1 MWMDAAVDAL
11 LRLAV
16 PTAGMVAV
24 IAALPRRT
32 LVLLGVVMV
41 SRPKEVL
48 SAVEQ
53 ILLGGDV
60 ERIVGGLIAHLVG
73 GP

>member
-11 LRLAV
+11 LRLAL
-16 PTAGMVAV
+16 PTAGMVVV
-24 IAALPRRT
+24 IGALPRRT

-48 SAVEQ
+48 AAVER

-60 ERIVGGLIAHLVG
+60 ERILGGLITHLVG

>member
-11 LRLAV
+11 LRLAL
-16 PTAGMVAV
+16 PTAGVVAV
-24 IAALPRRT
+24 IGALPRRS

-41 SRPKEVL
+41 GRPKEVL

-60 ERIVGGLIAHLVG
+60 DRILGGLIELVG

>member
-11 LRLAV
+11 LRLAL
-16 PTAGMVAV
+16 PTAGMVVV
-24 IAALPRRT
+24 IGALPRRT
-32 LVLLGVVMV
+32 LVLLGAAMV
-41 SRPKEVL
+41 GRPKEVL

-60 ERIVGGLIAHLVG
+60 DRILGGLINLVG

>member
-11 LRLAV
+11 LRLAL

-24 IAALPRRT
+24 IGALPRRT
-32 LVLLGVVMV
+32 LPLLGVVMV
-41 SRPKEVL
+41 SRPKEFL
-48 SAVEQ
+48 AAVEQ

-60 ERIVGGLIAHLVG
+60 ERILGGVIDLVS